1 MEITILAGNTA
12 QIPFRGIPG
21 IARIPP
27 DSGRN
32 TWRTVKNSLKMTTG
46 GLLSAGEC
54 WFLPLPLPALIAG
67 KTPLT
72 YQFSV
77 KKGGKDTDR

>member
-1 MEITILAGNTA
+1 VVSFGALIWHGQTTHRSLVPPRSFADRFIQPITCI
-12 QIPFRGIPG
+12 
-21 IARIPP
+21 
-27 DSGRN
+27 
-32 TWRTVKNSLKMTTG
+32 LKMTTG

-67 KTPLT
+67 KTPLA